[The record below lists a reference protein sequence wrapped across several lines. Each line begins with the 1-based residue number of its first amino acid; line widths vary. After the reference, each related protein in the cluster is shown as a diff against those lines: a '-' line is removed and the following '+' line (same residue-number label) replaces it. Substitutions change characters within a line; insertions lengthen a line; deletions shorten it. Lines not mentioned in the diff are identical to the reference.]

1 MVMRR
6 LLYFCFIIFIVLAC
20 RDSKKDIAQQI
31 AQWDGKTIVFP
42 DAIVYSKFGLQID
55 ENCNRDVQFKILT
68 YVDSIGCTSCKL
80 QLPKWK
86 ALIAEMDSVANGDV
100 NVLFFMHPKDRRE
113 IEYILKRDQFY
124 YPVCIDEADSLN
136 KLNHFPT
143 DDRFQTFLLDKKN
156 KVLAIGNPVHNP
168 KVKELYMKIIM
179 GDKAPKPKEE
189 IKTRAEAEATL
200 IDLGTFDW
208 KTEQKS
214 IFKLKNTGTNPLII
228 VDIATSCG
236 CISTAFSKEP
246 VAPGKEA
253 EVTVTYKADH
263 PEHFNKTITVYCN
276 TEDSPVT
283 MKITGTAQ

>member
-1 MVMRR
+1 MKYIVICI
-6 LLYFCFIIFIVLAC
+6 LVFCLFSCQNSKEHNIVEV
-20 RDSKKDIAQQI
+20 IE
-31 AQWDGKTIVFP
+31 QWDGKIIVFP
-42 DAIVYSKFGLQID
+42 DVVVYSKFGLQID

-68 YVDSIGCTSCKL
+68 YIDSIGCTSCKL

-86 ALIAEMDSVANGDV
+86 ALITEVDSVANGDV

-124 YPVCIDEADSLN
+124 FPVCIDETDSLN

-143 DDRFQTFLLDKKN
+143 DDRFQTFLLDKNN

-179 GDKAPKPKEE
+179 GDKAPKTKEE
-189 IKTRAEAEATL
+189 IKTRAEAEVTL
-200 IDLGTFDW
+200 IDLGKFDW

-276 TEDSPVT
+276 TEDSPVA

>member
-1 MVMRR
+1 MRR

-31 AQWDGKTIVFP
+31 AQWDGKE
-42 DAIVYSKFGLQID
+42 IVYPHKVYFCGSEESGNYSIEQND
-55 ENCNRDVQFKILT
+55 YTILT

-86 ALIAEMDSVANGDV
+86 ALITEVDSVANGDV
-100 NVLFFMHPKDRRE
+100 NVVFFMHPKSRKE
-113 IEYILKRDQFY
+113 IEYILKRDQFD

-143 DDRFQTFLLDKKN
+143 DERFQTFLLDKNN

-179 GDKAPKPKEE
+179 GDKAPKAKKE
-189 IKTRAEAEATL
+189 INTQVEAEETL
-200 IDLGTFDW
+200 IDLGAFDW
-208 KTEQKS
+208 KTEQKCV
-214 IFKLKNTGTNPLII
+214 FKLKNIGANPLVI

-236 CISTAFSKEP
+236 CISTTFSKEP
-246 VAPGKEA
+246 VALGKEA

-263 PEHFNKTITVYCN
+263 PEHFSKSIMIYCN
-276 TEDSPVT
+276 VR
-283 MKITGTAQ
+283 